1 MGIDQTNSKSS
12 CLVFSIAVLH
22 RSYSENSIHF
32 FDLPQTA
39 IDTTHSDKSLDSF
52 SGALGQ
58 PVQRIQCTFG

>member
-12 CLVFSIAVLH
+12 CHVFSIAVLH

-32 FDLPQTA
+32 FDLPQTS
-39 IDTTHSDKSLDSF
+39 IGTTHSDRSLDSF

-58 PVQRIQCTFG
+58 AVYRIQYTFG